1 MFCKLCPGLRALMPD
16 AHVDQAF
23 QPDTRKLWLGLRALL
38 VVIAMVSSLGGCTS
52 VREYVHNG
60 FKVGPNYCPPGAQV
74 AEHWIDEADV
84 RVRTDSDDLSQW
96 WTVFNDPVLNSLI
109 TDAYRQNLTLRE
121 AGLRVLEARTT
132 RAIVA
137 GTLFPGNQN
146 AQFANIPYG
155 GMNIVTGV
163 PQTAT
168 GSFMHQLSAE
178 MRLPGLKDQ
187 QSGRPIPLS
196 QAPLDTWALGLNSN
210 WELDFWGRFRR
221 AVEMSDAKLDASVEN
236 YDNVLVTLLSD
247 VADNYVQLR
256 VFQQEIL
263 IALGNAKVQ
272 KKILNDAEERRKAGV
287 ATALDVDQATATL
300 AQIEAQ
306 IPLFERL
313 GRRAANKLCIL
324 LGMPPQDLR
333 SRVGEGP
340 IPSAPSEVAVGIPAE
355 LLARRPDIR
364 QAEREAAAQA
374 QMVGIAQADFYP
386 YIGITGSMGYQA
398 NQFPDV
404 FSGSAFNGTV
414 GPTFR
419 WNLLNYGRTLNNV
432 RLQDAYFKAS
442 VVAYQRKVL
451 EAGEEVENN
460 LIDFMRG
467 QERVKKVEVGVKAL
481 ENAVE
486 LVVEK
491 YNRGAVDY
499 TPVALITQDLIR
511 QQDTLLLARGET
523 VRALIQVYKA
533 LGGGWQI
540 RLQPA
545 DTLPVAFAPT
555 PAEELPTPAAEAPM
569 PLVAPE
575 AAPAKPQPEAAPAKP
590 QLEAAPEP

>member
-1 MFCKLCPGLRALMPD
+1 ML
-16 AHVDQAF
+16 
-23 QPDTRKLWLGLRALL
+23 RKLWLGLRALL
-38 VVIAMVSSLGGCTS
+38 VVIAMVSSLGGCTGLH
-52 VREYVHNG
+52 EYVHNG
-60 FKVGPNYCPPGAQV
+60 FKVGPNYCPPEAPV

-84 RVRTDSDDLSQW
+84 RVRTESDDLSQW

-109 TDAYRQNLTLRE
+109 ADAYRQNLTLRE
-121 AGLRVLEARTT
+121 AGFRVLEARTN
-132 RAIVA
+132 RGIVTGA
-137 GTLFPGNQN
+137 LFPGDFGT
-146 AQFANIPYG
+146 QFNNVP
-155 GMNIVTGV
+155 GV
-163 PQTAT
+163 PGGLGAMNAAVPLPQEAT
-168 GSFMHQLSAE
+168 GSFVHQLSAE
-178 MRLPGLKDQ
+178 MKLPGLKDS
-187 QSGRPIPLS
+187 SGRPVPLS

-221 AVEMSDAKLDASVEN
+221 AVEMADAHLDASVEN
-236 YDNVLVTLLSD
+236 YDSVLVTLLGD

-256 VFQQEIL
+256 VFQQEIV

-340 IPSAPSEVAVGIPAE
+340 IPTAPSEVAVGIPAE

-364 QAEREAAAQA
+364 AAEREAAAQA
-374 QMVGIAQADFYP
+374 QMIGIAQAEFYP

-404 FSGSAFNGTV
+404 FRGSAFNGSV

-432 RLQDAYFKAS
+432 RLQDAMFRRT
-442 VVAYQRKVL
+442 VVIYQSKVL
-451 EAGEEVENN
+451 QAGEEVENN

-467 QERVKKVEVGVKAL
+467 QERVQKLDVGVKAL

-511 QQDTLLLARGET
+511 QQDSLILARGET

-540 RLQPA
+540 RLEPA

-555 PAEELPTPAAEAPM
+555 PAEELPTPEAEGLM
-569 PLVAPE
+569 PLVAPK
-575 AAPAKPQPEAAPAKP
+575 AAPVKPQPNADPKP
-590 QLEAAPEP
+590 

>member
-1 MFCKLCPGLRALMPD
+1 M
-16 AHVDQAF
+16 
-23 QPDTRKLWLGLRALL
+23 
-38 VVIAMVSSLGGCTS
+38 VVVAMVSSLGGCTGLH
-52 VREYVHNG
+52 EYVHNG
-60 FKVGPNYCPPGAQV
+60 FKVGPNYCPPEAPV
-74 AEHWIDEADV
+74 AEHWIDESDV
-84 RVRTDSDDLSQW
+84 RVRTESDDLSQW

-109 TDAYRQNLTLRE
+109 ADAYRQNLTLRE
-121 AGLRVLEARTT
+121 AGFRVLGARAQ
-132 RAIVA
+132 RAFAA
-137 GTLFPGNQN
+137 GTLFPGNQGS
-146 AQFANIPYG
+146 QFANIPNG
-155 GMNIVTGV
+155 GMNAVVPV
-163 PQTAT
+163 PQQAT
-168 GSFMHQLSAE
+168 GSYTHQQTARLSLFGVVE
-178 MRLPGLKDQ
+178 LP
-187 QSGRPIPLS
+187 
-196 QAPLDTWALGLNSN
+196 QAQLDTWSLGLNSN

-236 YDNVLVTLLSD
+236 YDNVLVTLLGD

-256 VFQQEIL
+256 VYQQEIV

-313 GRRAANKLCIL
+313 GRRAANRLCIL
-324 LGMPPQDLR
+324 LGMPPQDLS

-340 IPSAPSEVAVGIPAE
+340 IPSATSEVAIGIPAE

-364 QAEREAAAQA
+364 LAEREAAAQA
-374 QMVGIAQADFYP
+374 QMIGIAQADFYP
-386 YIGITGSMGYQA
+386 YIGITGAMGYQA
-398 NQFPDV
+398 NQFPDL
-404 FSGSAFNGTV
+404 FDSRAFNGSF

-432 RLQDAYFKAS
+432 RLQDAEFKRL

-451 EAGEEVENN
+451 EAGEEVENG

-467 QERVKKVEVGVKAL
+467 QERVKKLDIGVKAL

-511 QQDTLLLARGET
+511 QQDALLLARGET

-540 RLQPA
+540 RLESM

-555 PAEELPTPAAEAPM
+555 PAGPAEELPTPDDEDPRPLVVPEAP
-569 PLVAPE
+569 PVKSQPD
-575 AAPAKPQPEAAPAKP
+575 AAPKP
-590 QLEAAPEP
+590 